1 VIELELG
8 WAMACPALSGVC
20 LQISDASGRGLPRWR
35 NKGQGGRAGKTGRA
49 AGFLHSQTDC
59 AERCLEDTG
68 LVRKCLNP
76 IWTTKTETASRLRQ
90 RIETVLDWAK
100 VHGHRTGDNP
110 AAWRGHLQAVM
121 PAPQKIT
128 RVEDFAARLT
138 HRKQN
143 YRAF

>member
-1 VIELELG
+1 VAKQGAE
-8 WAMACPALSGVC
+8 
-20 LQISDASGRGLPRWR
+20 
-35 NKGQGGRAGKTGRA
+35 GGRAGKTGRA
-49 AGFLHSQTDC
+49 AGFLHSQTGC

-138 HRKQN
+138 GGDGKACPSHAGHLRG
-143 YRAF
+143 RLGRH